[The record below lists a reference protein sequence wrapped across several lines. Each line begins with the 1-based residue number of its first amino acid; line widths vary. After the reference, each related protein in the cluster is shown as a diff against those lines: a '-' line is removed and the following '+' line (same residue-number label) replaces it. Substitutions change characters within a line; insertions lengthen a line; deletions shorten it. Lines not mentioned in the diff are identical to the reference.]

1 MNKKSVKPET
11 IIKAA
16 EYVRNIPDRYWNIKD
31 TERLINSIYRDLD
44 LMDMTPEGLQ
54 AAFHFSSDKKEMLKR
69 IQEGIEVLKNEFGKC
84 PDQDLADIIHKLK
97 IFAPGLDELI

>member
-44 LMDMTPEGLQ
+44 LMDMTPEGL
-54 AAFHFSSDKKEMLKR
+54 
-69 IQEGIEVLKNEFGKC
+69 
-84 PDQDLADIIHKLK
+84 
-97 IFAPGLDELI
+97 

>member
-1 MNKKSVKPET
+1 MESITLSLIYDLTLLFKHCFFIDKYKCDCIIYGFERVLGDT
-11 IIKAA
+11 II
-16 EYVRNIPDRYWNIKD
+16 Y
-31 TERLINSIYRDLD
+31 
-44 LMDMTPEGLQ
+44 
-54 AAFHFSSDKKEMLKR
+54 SSCEPREVCLFDKKEMLKR